1 MESIQRMVMPDS
13 PLVSLTQQGVDAI
26 GNIIAAAPSAKI
38 RQGEPSSGNQS
49 NDRANQARSEAASS
63 ASGNR
68 RLADNDVHQWI
79 TQNCR

>member
-49 NDRANQARSEAASS
+49 NDRANQA
-63 ASGNR
+63 
-68 RLADNDVHQWI
+68 
-79 TQNCR
+79 